1 MRPDDFWAGVLP
13 GIIGGVI
20 AVAVGLVVFLVEQG
34 CRRLWRWLTIPGERK
49 RRWMK
54 APHPSCRRS
63 VRDGSGMESSDGPSG
78 KHGEGVF

>member
-49 RRWMK
+49 RRWM
-54 APHPSCRRS
+54 
-63 VRDGSGMESSDGPSG
+63 
-78 KHGEGVF
+78 